1 MGCME
6 RSVPKEVATD
16 SPNPSRKRSLYIYIY
31 GFTETLCP
39 VRARY
44 GFPVVPQVQ
53 SSDSSCIYEHF
64 FLCFFKMPVYT
75 VQYTLFS
82 LRLFFYY
89 IKKLQ
94 PILTTYRRCSD
105 SLHSQTTTG
114 RMRDMHQFFWTI
126 ASQCRRASR
135 PAL

>member
-1 MGCME
+1 MGFPGSYVLQEVALGSSEPYFLQEVAMGCME

-53 SSDSSCIYEHF
+53 SSDSSCIFEHF
-64 FLCFFKMPVYT
+64 FLCFFKIPVHT
-75 VQYTLFS
+75 VQ
-82 LRLFFYY
+82 
-89 IKKLQ
+89 
-94 PILTTYRRCSD
+94 
-105 SLHSQTTTG
+105 LHY
-114 RMRDMHQFFWTI
+114 F
-126 ASQCRRASR
+126 
-135 PAL
+135 L